1 MIFLVAKQD
10 IKALIIVFGFLIIFI
25 FLIYLTNRPK
35 KEKPLTLDF
44 GFPFVHD
51 ETISTEEDFQ
61 NFVICLGQYNNIN
74 KNNIIEFYRANYEN
88 LILMYSVPLCQFK
101 KTKIMVNIENVPLW
115 EKGLEEK
122 F

>member
-1 MIFLVAKQD
+1 MKLLIAKGD
-10 IKALIIVFGFLIIFI
+10 ITALYIVFGIIILIISI
-25 FLIYLTNRPK
+25 TYLTNRPK
-35 KEKPLTLDF
+35 KEKRLIPDF

-61 NFVICLGQYNNIN
+61 NFVISLGKYNNVN
-74 KNNIIEFYRANYEN
+74 KDNIIQFYRANYEN
-88 LILMYSVPLCQFK
+88 LSLMYSVPLCQFK
-101 KTKIMVNIENVPLW
+101 KIKIMVNIENVPLW

>member
-10 IKALIIVFGFLIIFI
+10 IKALIIFI